1 MAFDDGT
8 PLDAAKLQALETEL
22 NNIKSSI
29 PKIGSSVT
37 NITNVT
43 NQTITQKQIIGGL
56 TESISLIP
64 GQEVNLSIKYS
75 SDAQP
80 SAVILTPAKATG
92 VLKGSV
98 SYYVDINSIK
108 STGATA
114 KVLLDKSASGGFG
127 IRFYYMV
134 ICG

>member
-29 PKIGSSVT
+29 PKVGSSVT
-37 NITNVT
+37 NVTNVT

-56 TESISLIP
+56 TQSISLVP
-64 GQEVNLSIKYS
+64 GKEVELPINYS
-75 SDAQP
+75 ADSQP
-80 SAVILTPAKATG
+80 SAVMLTPAKSAG
-92 VLKGSV
+92 ALKGSI
-98 SYYVDINSIK
+98 SYFVDINTVS
-108 STGATA
+108 SNGALA
-114 KVLLDKSASGGFG
+114 KVLLDKSASGGFA
-127 IRFYYMV
+127 IRFYFTV